1 MCVCLF
7 FAVEVCRQLPG
18 SHLLHCFGGALVLAS
33 FGASPRSF
41 GDRLSCEFLRMRGG
55 ELRPWGQETM
65 PWATFNQQTKW
76 HLFGRN
82 QKHTFHNSFFFNY
95 KTRNTLLKI
104 TANVSG
110 HFLFVKRSWI
120 LFIVK
125 VINYYTCGYSAVWMI
140 GDLTSVHT
148 SSKNH
153 IRTSCFKVIAK
164 IA

>member
-7 FAVEVCRQLPG
+7 FAVEVCRQFPG

-41 GDRLSCEFLRMRGG
+41 GDRLSCGFLRMRGG

-82 QKHTFHNSFFFNY
+82 QKH
-95 KTRNTLLKI
+95 KTINTLLKI

-125 VINYYTCGYSAVWMI
+125 VINYYICGYSAVWMK
-140 GDLTSVHT
+140 GDLTSVHA

-153 IRTSCFKVIAK
+153 IGTSCFKVIAK